1 MAYRE
6 DVEIVKRFFKE
17 KYGCAITIS
26 QVKDKQIT
34 ADDPRVVKWLDIVSN
49 VMGCKKDYLMSKG
62 RTNNSHEK
70 IWFRYMLITQEGI
83 ALTKLYPL
91 LHLKDH
97 STLSANLRVCQ
108 GWTDVYPELYSK
120 LLDLGLEYD
129 KINDL
134 KCNIYYET
142 NTCK

>member
-17 KYGCAITIS
+17 KYGCSIAIS
-26 QVKDKQIT
+26 QAKDTSLTI
-34 ADDPRVVKWLDIVSN
+34 DDARILKWLDIVSS
-49 VMGCKKDYLMSKG
+49 VMGCEKDYLISKG

-83 ALTKLYPL
+83 PLTKLYPL
-91 LHLKDH
+91 LNLKDH
-97 STLSANLRVCQ
+97 TTLCARIRACN
-108 GWTDVYPELYSK
+108 GWTDVYPEIYSK
-120 LLDLGLEYD
+120 LLEGAVEYD

-134 KCNIYYET
+134 KCNIY
-142 NTCK
+142 